1 VDTLECGRFH
11 GDMLPPGISDD
22 QITEVR
28 RLLAR
33 DYALTFQVS
42 QICISKSC
50 ISIHLKTDL
59 YSFQQITDLV
69 SLHICSQSLKC
80 FLFFCYVCGS
90 SVQDREILQL
100 AVGRLVRE
108 LVDAMSECG
117 TIPTFFLYSGH
128 DATIMPLSGTSFS
141 VLLLMKSLSW

>member
-33 DYALTFQVS
+33 DYALTFQ
-42 QICISKSC
+42 
-50 ISIHLKTDL
+50 
-59 YSFQQITDLV
+59 
-69 SLHICSQSLKC
+69 
-80 FLFFCYVCGS
+80 
-90 SVQDREILQL
+90 DREILQL

-108 LVDAMSECG
+108 LMDAMSECG
-117 TIPTFFLYSGH
+117 TIPTLFLYSGH